1 MFIILGTSLR
11 GGSPNHEFVVF
22 NLKIQPLEQEIEL
35 GREYL
40 NERSL
45 QIGHVLP
52 LSDNDSREYF
62 PADKSYLALQG
73 RKPLAMFSYLP
84 GVHKAVALARF
95 RVVTDS
101 KLGLKE
107 ALKMIE
113 ETALAEERFIVRT
126 TVFGYAKER
135 LEALKAFGYRVG
147 ASLPEAVSFNGRR
160 YDLHFLYKDLTD
172 RFHFDV
178 KRPYAKP
185 GLYPV
190 VEVEKVKNPRLK
202 VRGYKSED
210 RSGLDK
216 FASHPMVI
224 RGIGSGLFDGLYPWT
239 PGIYQQM
246 VDSGRVYP
254 LVCEDE
260 TTGEPIGTMDLY
272 KHLEEVLQNSMG
284 VGMYVKPE
292 YQRMGVG
299 GMLMERLKVLA
310 KRLHLSTLWLSVL
323 EGNTAA
329 EHLYKRKGFVECG
342 KVPGWLQEG
351 YVNEVFKT
359 LTLG

>member
-1 MFIILGTSLR
+1 L
-11 GGSPNHEFVVF
+11 N
-22 NLKIQPLEQEIEL
+22 IQPLEQEIEL

-40 NERSL
+40 NERRL
-45 QIGHVLP
+45 QTGHILP
-52 LSDNDSREYF
+52 LSDKLSSEYF

-73 RKPLAMFSYLP
+73 RKPMAMFSYLP

-101 KLGLKE
+101 KPGLKA
-107 ALKMIE
+107 ALKAIE

-135 LEALKAFGYRVG
+135 LEELKAFGYRVG
-147 ASLPEAVSFNGRR
+147 ASLPETVSFNGRR
-160 YDLHFLYKDLTD
+160 YPIHFLYKDLTS
-172 RFHFDV
+172 RYHFEV

-185 GLYPV
+185 GLYPI
-190 VEVEKVKNPRLK
+190 VEVEKAKNPGLK
-202 VRGYKSED
+202 VRGYRSED
-210 RSGLDK
+210 RLGLDK
-216 FASHPMVI
+216 FVSHPMVI

-239 PGIYQQM
+239 PGVYQQM

-260 TTGEPIGTMDLY
+260 ATGEPIGTMDLY
-272 KHLEEVLQNSMG
+272 KHSEEVMQLSMR

-292 YQRMGVG
+292 YQGMGVG
-299 GMLMERLKVLA
+299 GMMMERLKVLA
-310 KRLHLSTLWLSVL
+310 KRLHLSNVWLSVF

-351 YVNEVFKT
+351 YVNEVFMT
-359 LTLG
+359 LKLD